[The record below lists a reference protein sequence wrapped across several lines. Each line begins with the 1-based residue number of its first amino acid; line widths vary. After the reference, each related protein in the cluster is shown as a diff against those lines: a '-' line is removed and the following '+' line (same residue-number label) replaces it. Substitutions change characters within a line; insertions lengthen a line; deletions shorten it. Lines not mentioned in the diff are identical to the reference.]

1 MCACVHASL
10 CVCLCVCMYI
20 CGYICVCVCVIK
32 STDMFSIVVR
42 SSVCSPSFCTCAV
55 SKTLKNH
62 KAQVTQVPIEKVSCQ
77 SGDLHTC

>member
-1 MCACVHASL
+1 MPPSVCVSV
-10 CVCLCVCMYI
+10 CVCIYVVI
-20 CGYICVCVCVIK
+20 FVCVCVIK